1 MEEEKS
7 VKTLLANQNFEN
19 LVTIYQ
25 KENLVTIYPKE
36 TQAIVCLMENQAVKF
51 HNLILI
57 EVEIVNFNSSL
68 VDFHMYLF
76 NLGYQDFTITRDLQM
91 HCFSNFNKD

>member
-1 MEEEKS
+1 MEGKS
-7 VKTLLANQNFEN
+7 VKTLIANQNFEN
-19 LVTIYQ
+19 LVY
-25 KENLVTIYPKE
+25 
-36 TQAIVCLMENQAVKF
+36 LMENLAVKF

-91 HCFSNFNKD
+91 HCFSNFNND

>member
-1 MEEEKS
+1 MEGKS
-7 VKTLLANQNFEN
+7 VKTLIANQNFEN
-19 LVTIYQ
+19 LVY
-25 KENLVTIYPKE
+25 
-36 TQAIVCLMENQAVKF
+36 LMEHLAVKF

-91 HCFSNFNKD
+91 HCFSNFNND